1 MAAYRISTAYTRG
14 DVERP
19 DPGGSARFDV
29 QIHQGLPFLAFTRA
43 RWELLLAVR
52 NLFHELDDP
61 TASLYDELLV
71 VYARPSASSAA
82 SPSSFRAL

>member
-1 MAAYRISTAYTRG
+1 MKILAIRTEPA
-14 DVERP
+14 
-19 DPGGSARFDV
+19 GGNTVARFDV

-52 NLFHELDDP
+52 NLFHDLDDP

-71 VYARPSASSAA
+71 VRP
-82 SPSSFRAL
+82 PKRVLGGVTVQF